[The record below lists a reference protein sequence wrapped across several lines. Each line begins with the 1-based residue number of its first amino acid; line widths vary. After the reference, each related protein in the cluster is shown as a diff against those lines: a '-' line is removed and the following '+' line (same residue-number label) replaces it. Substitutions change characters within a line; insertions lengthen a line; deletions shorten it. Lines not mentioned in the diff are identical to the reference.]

1 MAVDILRVW
10 GCFAPPEEAAC
21 RSMAN
26 AYRAGINRPEHVIKD
41 FFFTLAP
48 DHTPWNNRLVAWEHN
63 WRMAVFN
70 QGTEE
75 EPDWVYR
82 PNRIWCQELG
92 DAFDDGL
99 DQTPEPCLYRAFYNS
114 PD

>member
-1 MAVDILRVW
+1 
-10 GCFAPPEEAAC
+10 
-21 RSMAN
+21 MAN
-26 AYRAGINRPEHVIKD
+26 AYRAGINRPQSVIKA

-48 DHTPWNNRLVAWEHN
+48 GGVPDNIRMRAWEVMY
-63 WRMAVFN
+63 RMSLYN

-92 DAFDDGL
+92 DAFDEGL
-99 DQTPEPCLYRAFYNS
+99 DQTPDPCLFRAFYNS